1 MCCVGRRSA
10 SLLELRCQYS
20 VVEVD
25 DIVKVGSLHRLI
37 VLMFA
42 LFPNIS
48 NVYLILITTLTTQ
61 ILLYITQLY
70 F

>member
-1 MCCVGRRSA
+1 MSV
-10 SLLELRCQYS
+10 LS

-25 DIVKVGSLHRLI
+25 DIVKVVSLHCLI
-37 VLMFA
+37 VVCWKVLMFA
-42 LFPNIS
+42 LVPNIS